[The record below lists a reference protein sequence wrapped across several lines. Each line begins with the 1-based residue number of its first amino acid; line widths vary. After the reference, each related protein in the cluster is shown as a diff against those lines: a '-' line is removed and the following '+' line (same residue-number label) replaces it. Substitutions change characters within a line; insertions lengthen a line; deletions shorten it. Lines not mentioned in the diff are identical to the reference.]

1 LRHRDYRL
9 LWIGLAVALLGSGLW
24 LVALAWQVIEL
35 GGGPVQL
42 SVVTTAYS
50 IGLLVCVLF
59 GGIAADR
66 LSQRSVMIAADS
78 VRGVVLLVV
87 AALALTGSLEIWH
100 LAVGAVLIGAGEAFL
115 IPAYTALVP
124 KLLPAEELLAANGL
138 EGTLRPLAQQA
149 TGPALGGLAIAA
161 LSPGLAILVAGLT
174 YLFSAACVMAMNVRP
189 ETSTTETIGG
199 EAAAQSAATGGVAVG
214 GELAGV
220 RAMVADLREAWG
232 YVRGTPWLLASL
244 LFGTFYVLLILGP
257 LEVLLPFA
265 VRDQLGGGPGD
276 FGLVLAAFGIGGA
289 FGALLIS
296 SGRLPRR
303 YLTVMTLMWGIGSA
317 PIVVLGFAKDLWL
330 MAAGAAVVGATGSA
344 AMVIWGTLLQ
354 RRVPDHLRGRIAS
367 LDFFVSLLL
376 MPVSMALAGP
386 AGSLFGVTA
395 VFIVA
400 GVGPVLICFVVVW
413 FGRMR
418 TDEIT
423 NPLDTAQNKTPQD
436 ERPAQ
441 TGPAQDSPAQDDR
454 AQDGPAQDDPARDDP
469 ARGGLGQVETG
480 EGGSKRISS
489 DA

>member
-1 LRHRDYRL
+1 MYGDGTFWIEGMGIVSKVRWKAVRPLRHRDYRL
-9 LWIGLAVALLGSGLW
+9 LWTGLAVALLGSGLW

-50 IGLLVCVLF
+50 IGLVVCVLF

-66 LSQRSVMIAADS
+66 LSQRSVIIAADT
-78 VRGVVLLVV
+78 VRGAVLLVV
-87 AALALTGSLEIWH
+87 ATLALTGWLEIWH
-100 LAVGAVLIGAGEAFL
+100 LAAGAVLIGASEAFL

-124 KLLPAEELLAANGL
+124 RLLPKEELLAANGL

-161 LSPGLAILVAGLT
+161 LSPGVAILVAALT
-174 YLFSAACVMAMNVRP
+174 YFFSAACVVAMRVRP
-189 ETSTTETIGG
+189 EPAEARG
-199 EAAAQSAATGGVAVG
+199 ESDQAAATGARGM
-214 GELAGV
+214 L
-220 RAMVADLREAWG
+220 ADLREGWS
-232 YVRGTPWLLASL
+232 YVRETRWLLASL
-244 LFGTFYVLLILGP
+244 LFGTVFVLLILGP

-265 VRDQLGGGPGD
+265 VRDQLGGGPKD

-289 FGALLIS
+289 VGALLIS
-296 SGRLPRR
+296 SRSLPRR
-303 YLTVMTLMWGIGSA
+303 YLTVMTVMWGVGSL
-317 PIVVLGFAKDLWL
+317 PFVLLGFATDLWV

-400 GVGPVLICFVVVW
+400 GVGPAIICFVVIW
-413 FGRMR
+413 FGRMPS
-418 TDEIT
+418 DELA
-423 NPLDTAQNKTPQD
+423 NPLDHEAVDQAPVQD
-436 ERPAQ
+436 QVAAVDQEPVA
-441 TGPAQDSPAQDDR
+441 DSVGA
-454 AQDGPAQDDPARDDP
+454 
-469 ARGGLGQVETG
+469 
-480 EGGSKRISS
+480 SKRISS